1 MGVFVLEAIR
11 IPRGKGSP
19 KGALHQVKPVDLL
32 KTLFDEMRNRTAIDP
47 SKVDEVILGCVGQL
61 NDQGGNIA
69 HTAALYAG
77 WETRGSGTTVNSFCT
92 SSVTA
97 CSMAAAKLLSGQGE
111 LYVVGGV
118 ESMSRVPILSDRGPL
133 FTDPDVSSKVPFIPN
148 GVTADF
154 IAGQQG
160 YSREELD
167 AYAAASHDKAAL
179 ATE

>member
-92 SSVTA
+92 SSVTRLLYG
-97 CSMAAAKLLSGQGE
+97 CSQ
-111 LYVVGGV
+111 
-118 ESMSRVPILSDRGPL
+118 
-133 FTDPDVSSKVPFIPN
+133 
-148 GVTADF
+148 TAF
-154 IAGQQG
+154 
-160 YSREELD
+160 RPR
-167 AYAAASHDKAAL
+167 
-179 ATE
+179 